1 MKEYLSKIKTYQQ
14 ATTMTNSTTSRNIVF
29 YADDDLDDLDLV
41 KEAFAQY
48 SKNVEVL
55 TATDGSK
62 ALAYLSNLKKYDTL
76 PCLII
81 LDVNMPVI
89 NGKETLLRL
98 REMEHFQDVPIVL
111 FTTSSQPLDKNFA
124 RKYNAGFITK
134 PIDVKQM
141 EVIADQFIEHCA
153 EADRDKIRRQIK

>member
-1 MKEYLSKIKTYQQ
+1 
-14 ATTMTNSTTSRNIVF
+14 MTNSTTARNVVF
-29 YADDDLDDLDLV
+29 YADDDLDDLELV
-41 KEAFAQY
+41 KDAFAQY

-62 ALAYLSNLKKYDTL
+62 ALSYLSNLKKYDTL

-98 REMEHFQDVPIVL
+98 REIEHFQDVPVVL
-111 FTTSSQPLDKNFA
+111 FTTSSQP
-124 RKYNAGFITK
+124 
-134 PIDVKQM
+134 M
-141 EVIADQFIEHCA
+141 EKFCQ
-153 EADRDKIRRQIK
+153 KI

>member
-1 MKEYLSKIKTYQQ
+1 
-14 ATTMTNSTTSRNIVF
+14 MTNSTTSRNIVF

-98 REMEHFQDVPIVL
+98 REMEHFQDIPIVL

-141 EVIADQFIEHCA
+141 EFIADQFIEHCA

>member
-1 MKEYLSKIKTYQQ
+1 
-14 ATTMTNSTTSRNIVF
+14 MTNSTTPKNIVF
-29 YADDDLDDLDLV
+29 YADDDLDDLELV

-48 SKNVEVL
+48 SRNVEVL

-62 ALAYLSNLKKYDTL
+62 ALSYLSNLKKFDTL

-98 REMEHFQDVPIVL
+98 REIEHFRDIPVVL
-111 FTTSSQPLDKNFA
+111 FTTSSQLIDKNFA
-124 RKYNAGFITK
+124 KKYNAGFITK

-141 EVIADQFIEHCA
+141 EFIADQFIEHCS
-153 EADRDKIRRQIK
+153 EEVRNKIGKRKK

>member
-1 MKEYLSKIKTYQQ
+1 
-14 ATTMTNSTTSRNIVF
+14 MTNSTTARNVVF
-29 YADDDLDDLDLV
+29 YADDDLDDLELV
-41 KEAFAQY
+41 KNAFAQY

-62 ALAYLSNLKKYDTL
+62 ALSYLSNLKKYDTL

-98 REMEHFQDVPIVL
+98 REIEHFQDIPVVL
-111 FTTSSQPLDKNFA
+111 FTTSSQPMDKSFA
-124 RKYNAGFITK
+124 KKYNAGFITK

-141 EVIADQFIEHCA
+141 EVIADQFIEHCS
-153 EADRDKIRRQIK
+153 EEVRDKIRRQIK

>member
-1 MKEYLSKIKTYQQ
+1 
-14 ATTMTNSTTSRNIVF
+14 MTKSPAPKSIVF
-29 YADDDLDDLDLV
+29 YADDDLDDLELV
-41 KEAFAQY
+41 KDAFAQY

-62 ALAYLSNLKKYDTL
+62 ALSYLSNLKKYDTL

-89 NGKETLLRL
+89 NGKEALLRL
-98 REMEHFQDVPIVL
+98 REMEHFQEVPIVL
-111 FTTSSQPLDKNFA
+111 FTTSSQPVDKNFA
-124 RKYNAGFITK
+124 QRYNAGFITK

-141 EVIADQFIEHCA
+141 EFIADQFIDHCS
-153 EADRDKIRRQIK
+153 DDIKNKIRKSA

>member
-1 MKEYLSKIKTYQQ
+1 
-14 ATTMTNSTTSRNIVF
+14 MTNSTTSRNIVF

-98 REMEHFQDVPIVL
+98 REMEHFQDIPIVL

-153 EADRDKIRRQIK
+153 EAVKIKIRRSTN

>member
-1 MKEYLSKIKTYQQ
+1 MTKSLPSK
-14 ATTMTNSTTSRNIVF
+14 SIVF
-29 YADDDLDDLDLV
+29 YADDDIDDLELIKD
-41 KEAFAQY
+41 AFAQY
-48 SKNVEVL
+48 SNNVEVL

-62 ALAYLSNLKKYDTL
+62 ALSYLSNLKKYDTL

-98 REMEHFQDVPIVL
+98 RQMEHFQDTPIVL
-111 FTTSSQPLDKNFA
+111 FTTSSQPVDKSFA
-124 RKYNAGFITK
+124 LRYNAGFITK

-141 EVIADQFIEHCA
+141 AFIADQFIDHCA
-153 EADRDKIRRQIK
+153 DDVKEKIRGQIK

>member
-1 MKEYLSKIKTYQQ
+1 
-14 ATTMTNSTTSRNIVF
+14 MTNSTTARNVVF
-29 YADDDLDDLDLV
+29 YADDDLDDLELV
-41 KEAFAQY
+41 KDAFAQY

-62 ALAYLSNLKKYDTL
+62 ALSYLSNLKKYDTL

-98 REMEHFQDVPIVL
+98 REIEHFQDIPVVL
-111 FTTSSQPLDKNFA
+111 FTTSSQPMDKSFA
-124 RKYNAGFITK
+124 KKYNAGFITK

-141 EVIADQFIEHCA
+141 EVIADQFIEHCS
-153 EADRDKIRRQIK
+153 EEIRDKIRRQIK

>member
-1 MKEYLSKIKTYQQ
+1 
-14 ATTMTNSTTSRNIVF
+14 MTNSTTARNVVF
-29 YADDDLDDLDLV
+29 YADDDLDDLELV
-41 KEAFAQY
+41 KDAFAQY

-62 ALAYLSNLKKYDTL
+62 ALSYLSNLKKYDTL

-98 REMEHFQDVPIVL
+98 REIEHFQDVPVVL
-111 FTTSSQPLDKNFA
+111 FTTSSQPMDKSFA
-124 RKYNAGFITK
+124 KKYNAGFITK

-141 EVIADQFIEHCA
+141 EVIADQFIEHCS
-153 EADRDKIRRQIK
+153 EEIRGKIRRQIK

>member
-1 MKEYLSKIKTYQQ
+1 
-14 ATTMTNSTTSRNIVF
+14 MTNSTTPRNIVF
-29 YADDDLDDLDLV
+29 YADDDLDDLELV
-41 KEAFAQY
+41 KDAFAQY
-48 SKNVEVL
+48 STNVEVL

-62 ALAYLSNLKKYDTL
+62 ALSYLSNLKKYDTL

-98 REMEHFQDVPIVL
+98 REMEHFQEVPVVL
-111 FTTSSQPLDKNFA
+111 FTTSSQPIDKSFA

-141 EVIADQFIEHCA
+141 ADIADQFMEHCS
-153 EADRDKIRRQIK
+153 EEIRDKIRRQIK

>member
-1 MKEYLSKIKTYQQ
+1 
-14 ATTMTNSTTSRNIVF
+14 MTNSTTAKNVVF
-29 YADDDLDDLDLV
+29 YADDDLDDLELV
-41 KEAFAQY
+41 KDAFAQY

-62 ALAYLSNLKKYDTL
+62 ALSYLSNLKKYDTL

-98 REMEHFQDVPIVL
+98 REIEHFQDVPVVL
-111 FTTSSQPLDKNFA
+111 FTTSSQPMDKSFA
-124 RKYNAGFITK
+124 KKYNAGFITK

-141 EVIADQFIEHCA
+141 EVIADQFIEHCS
-153 EADRDKIRRQIK
+153 EEVRDKIRRQIK

>member
-1 MKEYLSKIKTYQQ
+1 
-14 ATTMTNSTTSRNIVF
+14 MTNSITERNIVF
-29 YADDDLDDLDLV
+29 YADDDLDDLELV
-41 KEAFAQY
+41 RDAFAQY
-48 SKNVEVL
+48 STNVEVL
-55 TATDGSK
+55 TATDGGK
-62 ALAYLSNLKKYDTL
+62 ALSYLSNLKKYDVL

-98 REMEHFQDVPIVL
+98 REIEHYQNVPIVL
-111 FTTSSQPLDKNFA
+111 FTTSSQPIDKNFA

-141 EVIADQFIEHCA
+141 EIIADQFIEHCS
-153 EADRDKIRRQIK
+153 EEVRNKIKNKIKE